1 MGITKECSNM
11 NAKLQKEKY
20 DQKKVKN
27 IIKKMATE
35 DAGIIADAMAQCK
48 QMEDELEQKMLELET
63 FVNNIPHMAWLKD
76 TDSNFILANKAFGNA
91 VGMDPEYLK
100 RNTCAVCFGEEAD
113 KKFKE
118 DDRKVIEGKKQIN
131 LEESIVDKDGKTK
144 YLETTKSP
152 IFNDTGDVVGTVG
165 VAIDITD
172 RKQAEDE
179 LSKYRHR
186 LEVLVEKRTEELK
199 KELHERKRAED
210 ALQESGQKLRNVFE
224 SVSEGIFTMDLNGV
238 YTEVNNRVLD
248 MYNMNS
254 SDEILGKS
262 GFQFV
267 APHDIEKAKDS
278 MKIVLEQGTIVCQEF
293 ASLRTDGSEFDVEI
307 TGTLLKDESGNPI
320 GIIGVARDIT
330 QRKRVEEELRKSE
343 RLESLGFL
351 AGGIAH
357 DFNNLLFAILGNI
370 QFAMLHSSSEEKVL
384 NSLNRAVNAMDRAKD
399 LTNQLLTFASGGA
412 PVMKIISIRDVIK
425 EAASLAFSG
434 ANIHPAF
441 SIDLNIWPVEADQ
454 GQIYQV
460 MSNILLN
467 ARQAMPEGGTIELEA
482 ANVNLKP
489 EQILTLQKGMYV
501 KITIKDHGVGM
512 PGDILEK
519 IFDPFFTTKQEGSGL
534 GLSICYSI
542 VKKHN
547 GHITVDSRPG
557 IGSVFTLYLPASEKE
572 IPSVPEKQFEIKKGE
587 GKILVMDD
595 EIIIRE
601 VLASSLDD
609 LGYEVEITQD
619 GDEAIKAYKEATQS
633 GKKFDA
639 VILDLTVQG
648 GKGGKETIAELL
660 KIDSDVKA
668 VVSSGYSEDP
678 VMASPQEYGF
688 QAAIVK
694 PYKMED
700 LSQALYAMTDKNNDK
715 DQGSKKK
722 RT

>member
-1 MGITKECSNM
+1 
-11 NAKLQKEKY
+11 
-20 DQKKVKN
+20 
-27 IIKKMATE
+27 
-35 DAGIIADAMAQCK
+35 
-48 QMEDELEQKMLELET
+48 
-63 FVNNIPHMAWLKD
+63 
-76 TDSNFILANKAFGNA
+76 
-91 VGMDPEYLK
+91 
-100 RNTCAVCFGEEAD
+100 
-113 KKFKE
+113 
-118 DDRKVIEGKKQIN
+118 
-131 LEESIVDKDGKTK
+131 
-144 YLETTKSP
+144 
-152 IFNDTGDVVGTVG
+152 
-165 VAIDITD
+165 
-172 RKQAEDE
+172 
-179 LSKYRHR
+179 
-186 LEVLVEKRTEELK
+186 
-199 KELHERKRAED
+199 
-210 ALQESGQKLRNVFE
+210 
-224 SVSEGIFTMDLNGV
+224 
-238 YTEVNNRVLD
+238 
-248 MYNMNS
+248 
-254 SDEILGKS
+254 
-262 GFQFV
+262 
-267 APHDIEKAKDS
+267 
-278 MKIVLEQGTIVCQEF
+278 
-293 ASLRTDGSEFDVEI
+293 
-307 TGTLLKDESGNPI
+307 
-320 GIIGVARDIT
+320 
-330 QRKRVEEELRKSE
+330 
-343 RLESLGFL
+343 
-351 AGGIAH
+351 
-357 DFNNLLFAILGNI
+357 
-370 QFAMLHSSSEEKVL
+370 
-384 NSLNRAVNAMDRAKD
+384 
-399 LTNQLLTFASGGA
+399 
-412 PVMKIISIRDVIK
+412 
-425 EAASLAFSG
+425 
-434 ANIHPAF
+434 
-441 SIDLNIWPVEADQ
+441 
-454 GQIYQV
+454 
-460 MSNILLN
+460 
-467 ARQAMPEGGTIELEA
+467 MPEGGTIELEA